1 MSTSLDVRTLIIL
14 TVNGDIPVEEG
25 LARIA
30 DECEISP
37 ESLIKVLTQTNKTPL
52 SARRWTSEDDAK
64 VIELWNAGQS
74 AGAISKTL
82 NRSRNSV
89 AQRVFYLRTEGHELE
104 KRDTA
109 GMQAIRTKKAQLTL
123 F

>member
-30 DECEISP
+30 DECEVSR
-37 ESLIKVLTQTNKTPL
+37 ESLIKVLTQTGKTPL

-64 VIELWNAGQS
+64 VIELWNAGKS

-109 GMQAIRTKKAQLTL
+109 GMQAIRNKRSQPTL

>member
-30 DECEISP
+30 DECEVSR
-37 ESLIKVLTQTNKTPL
+37 ESLIKVLTQTDKTPL

-64 VIELWNAGQS
+64 VIELWNAGKS

-109 GMQAIRTKKAQLTL
+109 GMQAIRNKKAQQTL